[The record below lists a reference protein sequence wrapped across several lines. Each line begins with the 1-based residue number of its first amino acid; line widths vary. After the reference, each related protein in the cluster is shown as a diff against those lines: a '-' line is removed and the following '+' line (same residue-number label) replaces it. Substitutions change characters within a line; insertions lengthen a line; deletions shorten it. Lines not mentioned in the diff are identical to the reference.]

1 MKKGPPLRA
10 KVGFD
15 NQLMLFNLDIKL
27 IILFMMVQGQ
37 CKPNAIEFTRNS
49 CLGKRFLRRR
59 VAELQPVLVFED
71 KGRDNL

>member
-37 CKPNAIEFTRNS
+37 CKPNAIEFTRI
-49 CLGKRFLRRR
+49 
-59 VAELQPVLVFED
+59 AEVQPVLAVTF
-71 KGRDNL
+71 L

>member
-27 IILFMMVQGQ
+27 IILFMMMQGQ
-37 CKPNAIEFTRNS
+37 CKPNAIEFTRN
-49 CLGKRFLRRR
+49 C
-59 VAELQPVLVFED
+59 
-71 KGRDNL
+71 